1 MLKKHN
7 RNESFQYFL
16 YFCKLI
22 KIRKRTVIISD
33 EKLREGYWYVL
44 HHPYGYL
51 SDLDKIHPDLADH
64 FARVG
69 IIAYGMNSHAGLRY
83 QLTDDGRELAQI
95 GYDTLT
101 ANLVRRHLDLQDAT
115 IAV

>member
-1 MLKKHN
+1 MLHN
-7 RNESFQYFL
+7 
-16 YFCKLI
+16 
-22 KIRKRTVIISD
+22 
-33 EKLREGYWYVL
+33 
-44 HHPYGYL
+44 PYGYL
-51 SDLDKIHPDLADH
+51 SDLDEIDPNLVDN

-101 ANLVRRHLDLQDAT
+101 ANLVRRHLDLHDAT
-115 IAV
+115 FATQAAS